1 MFPIPA
7 VLVKCAMTVTELARI
22 LQNHIEHLRSL
33 LTRAVAVGDVQQVSH
48 LEVKIAET
56 EATLAKLVAV

>member
-1 MFPIPA
+1 
-7 VLVKCAMTVTELARI
+7 MTITELARI

-33 LTRAVAVGDVQQVSH
+33 LTLAAKIGDVQQVSQ

>member
-1 MFPIPA
+1 
-7 VLVKCAMTVTELARI
+7 MTVTELARI

-33 LTRAVAVGDVQQVSH
+33 LTQAVAVGDVQQVSQ

-56 EATLAKLVAV
+56 EATLARLVAV